1 MILAPPQLVR
11 STAAQGRTGFRFAS
25 SRIAQ
30 WLATGHAL
38 RVEAAIVLAFYAAYE
53 ASRGLVVGDRGVAV
67 DHARAITS
75 LEQRLHVFVEP
86 SVQRAVQAVPELVTL
101 IGGAYLTLHLSVT
114 AGLLLWLHRRRPA
127 AFAHVR
133 TTLLLASAL
142 ALVGFLLY
150 PTAPPRLADVGL
162 ADTVSNRHVDLN
174 KGLLSSLYNPYAAVP
189 SLHMG
194 YALVVTAA
202 LVRYART
209 RLARLTGLVYSLF
222 VLLVIVA
229 TGNHFLFDAAAGA
242 AVVAL
247 ARLLAYATG
256 RFAATGSA
264 RRSGD
269 TLPTVVRIPHR
280 PSLERQLAA

>member
-1 MILAPPQLVR
+1 MLPPPQLVQ
-11 STAAQGRTGFRFAS
+11 STAAPRRTGSRFAAA
-25 SRIAQ
+25 RVAR
-30 WLATGHAL
+30 WLATRHAL

-75 LEQRLHVFVEP
+75 LEHRLHVFVEP
-86 SVQRAVQAVPELVTL
+86 SVQRALQAVPELVTL

-150 PTAPPRLADVGL
+150 PTAPPRLAGVGL
-162 ADTVSNRHVDLN
+162 VDTVSNRHVDLN

-247 ARLLAYATG
+247 AHLLAYASG
-256 RFAATGSA
+256 RVAAVASA
-264 RRSGD
+264 TQPGEA
-269 TLPTVVRIPHR
+269 LPTIAPIPHR

>member
-1 MILAPPQLVR
+1 
-11 STAAQGRTGFRFAS
+11 
-25 SRIAQ
+25 
-30 WLATGHAL
+30 
-38 RVEAAIVLAFYAAYE
+38 VEAAIVLAFYAAYE

-75 LEQRLHVFVEP
+75 LEQSLHVFVEP
-86 SVQRAVQAVPELVTL
+86 TVQRALQAVPELVTL

-114 AGLLLWLHRRRPA
+114 AALLLWLHRRRPA

-150 PTAPPRLADVGL
+150 PTAPPRLADIGL
-162 ADTVSNRHVDLN
+162 VDTVSNRHVDLN

-247 ARLLAYATG
+247 AHLLAYASG
-256 RFAATGSA
+256 RVAAAEVA
-264 RRSGD
+264 RLAGEA
-269 TLPTVVRIPHR
+269 LPTVARIPER

>member
-1 MILAPPQLVR
+1 MLPPPQLVQ
-11 STAAQGRTGFRFAS
+11 STAALTRTGSRFAAA
-25 SRIAQ
+25 RVAR
-30 WLATGHAL
+30 WLTTRHTL

-53 ASRGLVVGDRGVAV
+53 ASRGLVVGDRNVAV

-86 SVQRAVQAVPELVTL
+86 SVQHAVEAVPELVTL

-114 AGLLLWLHRRRPA
+114 IGLLLWLHRRRPA
-127 AFAHVR
+127 AFAPVR

-150 PTAPPRLADVGL
+150 PTAPPRLAGVGL
-162 ADTVSNRHVDLN
+162 VDTVSSRHVDLN
-174 KGLLSSLYNPYAAVP
+174 NGLLSSLYNPYAAVP

-194 YALVVTAA
+194 YALVVTVT

-209 RLARLTGLVYSLF
+209 RLARLTGLLYSLF
-222 VLLVIVA
+222 VLLVILA

-247 ARLLAYATG
+247 AHLLAYAIG
-256 RFAATGSA
+256 RFAAAGRA
-264 RRSGD
+264 RRAGEA
-269 TLPTVVRIPHR
+269 LPTVARIPQR
-280 PSLERQLAA
+280 PSLERRLAA

>member
-1 MILAPPQLVR
+1 MLPPPQLVR
-11 STAAQGRTGFRFAS
+11 STAARRRTGFRFAAA
-25 SRIAQ
+25 RVAR
-30 WLATGHAL
+30 WLATRHAL

-53 ASRGLVVGDRGVAV
+53 ASRGIVVGDRRVAV

-75 LEQRLHVFVEP
+75 LEQRLHLFVEP
-86 SVQRAVQAVPELVTL
+86 SVQRAVQAVPELLTL

-127 AFAHVR
+127 AFAPVR

-162 ADTVSNRHVDLN
+162 VDTVSSRHIDLN
-174 KGLLSSLYNPYAAVP
+174 NGLLSSLYNPYAAVP

-209 RLARLTGLVYSLF
+209 RLARLTGLLYSLF

-247 ARLLAYATG
+247 AHLLAYAIG
-256 RFAATGSA
+256 RVAAAGVA
-264 RRSGD
+264 RRSREALS
-269 TLPTVVRIPHR
+269 TLARIPHR